1 MTRVPRE
8 ELLVDET
15 FRAKLVEEGERRVEE
30 ARTRALGEI
39 VRAEYASSKIKEAC
53 WDTMETRGAAV
64 VALAVPG
71 LAVHRYPL
79 PLEDKAA
86 RLGRRVAFLRRVEMA
101 ERAHLREAEGRP
113 GGGGVRLSRGRAEK
127 GRSGGE
133 EGRSGGGGGGG
144 GGGVGVGGRGGGARP
159 RQFRGDAVRPER
171 AVSPRRKM
179 TQLAL
184 LEMTTREVKR
194 AFNVEFAE
202 MEAEKQKFLDKIGGI
217 NSRIADIRLELKGHT
232 DDAGPLFEPI
242 VSPLERENY
251 VLSVEDDEI
260 SAEKWLSAEERATL
274 EAAEEA
280 ERERIRAKGANPP
293 EDRALKDMMGGRL
306 EKAEEGGVPDEL
318 PKPDWMVEIPREEWN
333 DEQRKQG
340 REFENKAKVYR
351 EELAKR
357 RAALAIE
364 LARSHEESAE
374 TVAKFD
380 ELLWE
385 FLLRRNAV
393 DARLAQME
401 ADIITCAHEAET
413 ALDDDEV
420 EEARIADALAAARG
434 RKAETAA
441 AAAAHRTRVDAFQRR
456 VNACD
461 SQNQKLERE
470 FRRDFAEADDLFDPL
485 LALYKR
491 RKAPNRT
498 EADGTPAPETAR
510 RRAGREAGRRLKAAG
525 TRLGEAAAGSPASPP
540 LSPSADTFADA
551 ALSVVAGRETLERTS
566 SPTPEVS
573 FSRAPPGSD
582 VAAERLVRGSRHD
595 PFHGALGGVAADQA
609 RRPRPPPV
617 EPLDET
623 VRSPRGL
630 RRSVVDG
637 ARRAPGS
644 EDRQGGGTARP
655 QGGVGRVAT
664 PRVRTRRGGRGGAR
678 RGGGARVRGGGAL
691 RATRRFAVRPRVAH
705 QDETRVCRGGA
716 S

>member
-1 MTRVPRE
+1 
-8 ELLVDET
+8 
-15 FRAKLVEEGERRVEE
+15 
-30 ARTRALGEI
+30 
-39 VRAEYASSKIKEAC
+39 
-53 WDTMETRGAAV
+53 
-64 VALAVPG
+64 
-71 LAVHRYPL
+71 
-79 PLEDKAA
+79 
-86 RLGRRVAFLRRVEMA
+86 
-101 ERAHLREAEGRP
+101 
-113 GGGGVRLSRGRAEK
+113 
-127 GRSGGE
+127 
-133 EGRSGGGGGGG
+133 
-144 GGGVGVGGRGGGARP
+144 
-159 RQFRGDAVRPER
+159 
-171 AVSPRRKM
+171 M

-510 RRAGREAGRRLKAAG
+510 RRADARRVDDSKPRGRDWARLRRDHPRRRRSVPARTRSRTPRSPSWPGARHWSERRRLPPRFRFRG
-525 TRLGEAAAGSPASPP
+525 RLRDRTSPP
-540 LSPSADTFADA
+540 SDWCAARDTIRSTALWAGWRRIRRVGRALRPWSPWTNGTIAPRIATIGG
-551 ALSVVAGRETLERTS
+551 GRSSSRT
-566 SPTPEVS
+566 
-573 FSRAPPGSD
+573 GI
-582 VAAERLVRGSRHD
+582 G
-595 PFHGALGGVAADQA
+595 
-609 RRPRPPPV
+609 
-617 EPLDET
+617 
-623 VRSPRGL
+623 RSPRRRNCETS
-630 RRSVVDG
+630 RRSWTRRNA
-637 ARRAPGS
+637 ARSNSPRRTRWRSPRRRRS
-644 EDRQGGGTARP
+644 SPRR
-655 QGGVGRVAT
+655 RRT
-664 PRVRTRRGGRGGAR
+664 PR
-678 RGGGARVRGGGAL
+678 
-691 RATRRFAVRPRVAH
+691 
-705 QDETRVCRGGA
+705 DA
-716 S
+716 SIRCTTSRCPSR